1 MMTYWAIVGLSH
13 ALLYYRESR
22 ARELRAAQLETRLVA
37 AQLTTLQQQLHP
49 HFLFNTLHAI
59 SSLMHK
65 DVNAADRVLI
75 QLSDLLRITLEHL
88 GQQEVTARCRA
99 RRAVEVPRHRAD
111 AVRRSAAWSAST
123 SSPRRWTAWCRACC
137 CSRWSRTP
145 SSTAWPGR
153 PGPGTST
160 SGRGATGTSCVLE
173 VRDDGAGLT
182 EDALTALQKGIGV
195 STTRA
200 RLQHLFGA
208 DYRFEF
214 HRLAQ
219 GLAVVVALPWR
230 HAGGAAQDA
239 ERAGRFVS
247 AHLTGV
253 LNGQSPAAAWPPL
266 SNVLRDPVMKKI
278 KVLVADDEP
287 LARERLTGLLSQEPD
302 IEVVGQARD
311 GEEAITAIHDDSPD
325 LVFLDVQMPQMN
337 GFDVI
342 EAVGTDKMPLVI
354 FVTAYD
360 QHALKAFQVRA
371 LDYLLKPFD
380 RERFKDALQRARKQ
394 LERDENG
401 DLGRRLLALVKDLRR
416 DQPKSDRLVVK
427 SGGRLF
433 FLRTDEIDWV
443 EAAGNYVRLH
453 VGPASHLLRETM
465 NAIEGRLDPEKFF
478 RIHRSRIVN
487 MERIQELQPWLNGEY
502 AVLLRTGTRLTLSRG
517 YREKLQDRL
526 GKAI

>member
-1 MMTYWAIVGLSH
+1 
-13 ALLYYRESR
+13 
-22 ARELRAAQLETRLVA
+22 
-37 AQLTTLQQQLHP
+37 
-49 HFLFNTLHAI
+49 
-59 SSLMHK
+59 
-65 DVNAADRVLI
+65 
-75 QLSDLLRITLEHL
+75 
-88 GQQEVTARCRA
+88 
-99 RRAVEVPRHRAD
+99 
-111 AVRRSAAWSAST
+111 
-123 SSPRRWTAWCRACC
+123 
-137 CSRWSRTP
+137 
-145 SSTAWPGR
+145 
-153 PGPGTST
+153 
-160 SGRGATGTSCVLE
+160 
-173 VRDDGAGLT
+173 
-182 EDALTALQKGIGV
+182 
-195 STTRA
+195 
-200 RLQHLFGA
+200 
-208 DYRFEF
+208 
-214 HRLAQ
+214 
-219 GLAVVVALPWR
+219 
-230 HAGGAAQDA
+230 
-239 ERAGRFVS
+239 
-247 AHLTGV
+247 
-253 LNGQSPAAAWPPL
+253 
-266 SNVLRDPVMKKI
+266 MKKI

-287 LARERLTGLLSQEPD
+287 LARERLSGLLSQEPD

-311 GEEAITAIHDDSPD
+311 GEEAVTAIHDDSPD
-325 LVFLDVQMPQMN
+325 LVFLDVQMPQMS

-380 RERFKDALQRARKQ
+380 RERFKDALSRARKQ

-453 VGPASHLLRETM
+453 VGPGSHLLRETM

-526 GKAI
+526 GRAI

>member
-1 MMTYWAIVGLSH
+1 
-13 ALLYYRESR
+13 
-22 ARELRAAQLETRLVA
+22 
-37 AQLTTLQQQLHP
+37 
-49 HFLFNTLHAI
+49 
-59 SSLMHK
+59 
-65 DVNAADRVLI
+65 
-75 QLSDLLRITLEHL
+75 
-88 GQQEVTARCRA
+88 
-99 RRAVEVPRHRAD
+99 
-111 AVRRSAAWSAST
+111 
-123 SSPRRWTAWCRACC
+123 
-137 CSRWSRTP
+137 
-145 SSTAWPGR
+145 
-153 PGPGTST
+153 
-160 SGRGATGTSCVLE
+160 
-173 VRDDGAGLT
+173 
-182 EDALTALQKGIGV
+182 
-195 STTRA
+195 
-200 RLQHLFGA
+200 
-208 DYRFEF
+208 
-214 HRLAQ
+214 
-219 GLAVVVALPWR
+219 
-230 HAGGAAQDA
+230 
-239 ERAGRFVS
+239 
-247 AHLTGV
+247 
-253 LNGQSPAAAWPPL
+253 
-266 SNVLRDPVMKKI
+266 MKKI
-278 KVLVADDEP
+278 KVRVVDDEP
-287 LARERLTGLLSQEPD
+287 LARERLTTLLSQEPD
-302 IEVVGQARD
+302 VELVTPARD
-311 GEEAITAIHDDSPD
+311 GEEAITSIHDDSPD

-342 EAVGTDKMPLVI
+342 EAVGSDKMPLVI

-380 RERFKDALQRARKQ
+380 RERFTDALQRARKQ
-394 LERDENG
+394 LERDETG

-416 DQPKSDRLVVK
+416 DQPRSDRLVVRRHAADPVRPHRGLGVGTLCQRRAARLSVDPHDRLVVK

>member
-1 MMTYWAIVGLSH
+1 
-13 ALLYYRESR
+13 
-22 ARELRAAQLETRLVA
+22 
-37 AQLTTLQQQLHP
+37 
-49 HFLFNTLHAI
+49 
-59 SSLMHK
+59 
-65 DVNAADRVLI
+65 
-75 QLSDLLRITLEHL
+75 
-88 GQQEVTARCRA
+88 
-99 RRAVEVPRHRAD
+99 
-111 AVRRSAAWSAST
+111 
-123 SSPRRWTAWCRACC
+123 
-137 CSRWSRTP
+137 
-145 SSTAWPGR
+145 
-153 PGPGTST
+153 
-160 SGRGATGTSCVLE
+160 
-173 VRDDGAGLT
+173 
-182 EDALTALQKGIGV
+182 
-195 STTRA
+195 
-200 RLQHLFGA
+200 
-208 DYRFEF
+208 
-214 HRLAQ
+214 
-219 GLAVVVALPWR
+219 
-230 HAGGAAQDA
+230 
-239 ERAGRFVS
+239 
-247 AHLTGV
+247 
-253 LNGQSPAAAWPPL
+253 
-266 SNVLRDPVMKKI
+266 MKKI

-287 LARERLTGLLSQEPD
+287 LARERLSGLLGQEPD

-311 GEEAITAIHDDSPD
+311 GEEAVTAIHDDSPD
-325 LVFLDVQMPQMN
+325 LVFLDVQMPQMS

-342 EAVGTDKMPLVI
+342 EAVGSDKMPLVI

-380 RERFKDALQRARKQ
+380 RERFKDALSRARKQ

-453 VGPASHLLRETM
+453 VGPGSHLLRETM

-502 AVLLRTGTRLTLSRG
+502 AVLLRPGTRLTLSRG

-526 GKAI
+526 GRAI

>member
-1 MMTYWAIVGLSH
+1 
-13 ALLYYRESR
+13 
-22 ARELRAAQLETRLVA
+22 
-37 AQLTTLQQQLHP
+37 
-49 HFLFNTLHAI
+49 
-59 SSLMHK
+59 
-65 DVNAADRVLI
+65 
-75 QLSDLLRITLEHL
+75 
-88 GQQEVTARCRA
+88 
-99 RRAVEVPRHRAD
+99 
-111 AVRRSAAWSAST
+111 
-123 SSPRRWTAWCRACC
+123 
-137 CSRWSRTP
+137 
-145 SSTAWPGR
+145 
-153 PGPGTST
+153 
-160 SGRGATGTSCVLE
+160 
-173 VRDDGAGLT
+173 
-182 EDALTALQKGIGV
+182 
-195 STTRA
+195 
-200 RLQHLFGA
+200 
-208 DYRFEF
+208 
-214 HRLAQ
+214 
-219 GLAVVVALPWR
+219 
-230 HAGGAAQDA
+230 
-239 ERAGRFVS
+239 
-247 AHLTGV
+247 
-253 LNGQSPAAAWPPL
+253 
-266 SNVLRDPVMKKI
+266 MKKI

-287 LARERLTGLLSQEPD
+287 LARERLSGLLSQEPD

-311 GEEAITAIHDDSPD
+311 GEEAVTAIHDDSPD
-325 LVFLDVQMPQMN
+325 LVFLDVQMPQMS
-337 GFDVI
+337 GFNVI
-342 EAVGTDKMPLVI
+342 EAVGSDKMPLVI

-380 RERFKDALQRARKQ
+380 RERFKDALSRARKQ

-453 VGPASHLLRETM
+453 VGPGSHLLRETM

-526 GKAI
+526 GRAI